1 MDTRATRTRLS
12 VIPVFIALLFNIVA
26 PVLAMAVPEA
36 VPDAVAPK
44 VAVAADAPDQVTFTL
59 EGCRLENGDFIEATL
74 TCTEPGYT
82 TGNLG
87 KEWAELDRV
96 PHRLTA
102 TNGNGA
108 QTYDVNISADH
119 LHDATIGLR
128 HHQRPDAEE
137 RPMHLCRERPGR
149 RRRPGRWRGHDHLA
163 HPYDHPAGR
172 IRPASSTTT
181 CASRSGRLA
190 TRGRPSTHTCSRR
203 ASARSAFRSPWT
215 RTSRPRSC
223 GRT

>member
-12 VIPVFIALLFNIVA
+12 VIPVFIALLFNVMA

-36 VPDAVAPK
+36 VPEAVAPK

-74 TCTEPGYT
+74 TCTETGYT

-108 QTYDVNISADH
+108 QTYDVNISAH
-119 LHDATIGLR
+119 FMLGTTIGYDIISVPTLKSGPCTFVVSD
-128 HHQRPDAEE
+128 QVVAGGQAGGAETTVS
-137 RPMHLCRERPGR
+137 RTLTITQ
-149 RRRPGRWRGHDHLA
+149 
-163 HPYDHPAGR
+163 PADST
-172 IRPASSTTT
+172 PSSTTT
-181 CASRSGRLA
+181 CASHSGRPA
-190 TRGRPSTHTCSRR
+190 TRVRRCTPTSSRR
-203 ASARSAFRSPWT
+203 ASGRSAFRSQST
-215 RTSRPRSC
+215 RNSRPRSC
-223 GRT
+223 GRI